1 MTDSLTE
8 HRTLNTEHSG
18 FKAWILAAR
27 PKTLW
32 AGACPVVLGVAVAI
46 ADASF
51 HALAAVMTLAASL
64 LIQIGT
70 NYCND
75 YCDYK
80 KGADTHERQGPTRA
94 TQAGWVTPAAMRNAT
109 VLVFALAALVG
120 LYLIGRGGWPIA
132 VIAVASILS
141 GVLYTAGPYPIG
153 YIGLGDVFVIV
164 FFGPVAVAGT
174 YYLQALDVNAA
185 ILWLGLTPGLWS
197 TALLTVNNLR
207 DVDQDRAAGKRTLA
221 VRFGRGFARTEYTL
235 CVLGAVLIPLIVVVS
250 AGGHRGMLLTLLLFP
265 LAVPALRAVW
275 TGADGA
281 VLNPV
286 LGRTSKLLL
295 VHTALLAVLWNI

>member
-1 MTDSLTE
+1 MSESSTE
-8 HRTLNTEHSG
+8 HLG
-18 FKAWILAAR
+18 FKAWLLAAR

-32 AGACPVVLGVAVAI
+32 AGACPVVLGVAVAV
-46 ADASF
+46 ADGSF
-51 HALAAVMTLAASL
+51 HAFAAMMTLAAAL

-75 YCDYK
+75 YCDFR

-94 TQAGWVTPAAMRNAT
+94 TQAGWVTPMAMRNAT
-109 VLVFALAALVG
+109 VLVFTLATLIG
-120 LYLIGRGGWPIA
+120 LYLIWRGGWPIA
-132 VIAVASILS
+132 AIAVASILS

-174 YYLQALDVNAA
+174 YYLQALDVHAT

-221 VRFGRGFARTEYTL
+221 VRFGRGFARAEYTA
-235 CVLGAVLIPLIVVVS
+235 CVLGAVLVPLVVVLS
-250 AGGHRGMLLTLLLFP
+250 AGGHRWILLTLFLIP

-275 TGADGA
+275 TGTDG
-281 VLNPV
+281 VTLNPI

-295 VHTALLAVLWNI
+295 AHTVLLSVLWNL